1 MESESAVRME
11 KNRKSSTAIWL
22 FVGLVLG
29 LSISYWVAFNVA
41 RAANME
47 WSKDIFGALRGFGP
61 TVAAMVAVT
70 YLHGRGSIRSLW
82 ARLFQWRV
90 SGLLYG
96 VALLAPV
103 AAMSLALLITYFV
116 HLDAFVLGDINVV
129 KLVVIFFIL
138 PILDGP
144 IGEEIG
150 WRGFFLPLLLQRSNA
165 IVASLIVAVVWFLW
179 HLPHYHADG
188 MEMSGLIL
196 TKYLIYTFALSLIH
210 TWLFTRAQGSI
221 LIHVIFHNTA
231 NYVVLLAFT
240 LFPAVATVALA
251 ETSYTVAMVAL
262 AALAALS
269 LWRPSGRDL

>member
-1 MESESAVRME
+1 M
-11 KNRKSSTAIWL
+11 
-22 FVGLVLG
+22 
-29 LSISYWVAFNVA
+29 
-41 RAANME
+41 
-47 WSKDIFGALRGFGP
+47 
-61 TVAAMVAVT
+61 AVT
-70 YLHGRGSIRSLW
+70 YLHGKGSIRALW

-90 SGLLYG
+90 PGLLYG
-96 VALLAPV
+96 VALLAPL

-116 HLDAFVLGDINVV
+116 HPDAFALGDINVV
-129 KLVVIFFIL
+129 KLAVIFFIL
-138 PILDGP
+138 PLLDGP

-150 WRGFFLPLLLQRSNA
+150 WRGFFLPLLMQRHNA

-196 TKYLIYTFALSLIH
+196 AKYIIYTFALSLIH

-221 LIHVIFHNTA
+221 LIHVIFHNMA

-251 ETSYTVAMVAL
+251 ETAYTVAMVIV
-262 AALAALS
+262 AALAGLS
-269 LWRPSGRDL
+269 LWRQARPKEALAIY